1 MLPVPESY
9 RACKLC
15 SILCNTVIRQVGR
28 VDGHSPCKPLSAFSF
43 PARYPIACGS
53 RSPLTGVCSSLGALT
68 ILAQLPGGYPRVL
81 FCRSAP
87 YTAIAA
93 PPRADSYHPWA
104 AKPPRLSNGLLSGSR
119 PGWRTLLAGG
129 LWGGAAVAG
138 TGGPCGTVGIG
149 VLPAAG
155 TRGARWAGEA
165 RCCRPRA
172 VRRAEGNLGV
182 RAWRCAQSCV
192 VRLSRATVMAIGQ
205 VALEAAFVCVRRGRA
220 VSADDSKGADGGAAP
235 EGG

>member
-1 MLPVPESY
+1 
-9 RACKLC
+9 
-15 SILCNTVIRQVGR
+15 VGK
-28 VDGHSPCKPLSAFSF
+28 V
-43 PARYPIACGS
+43 GS
-53 RSPLTGVCSSLGALT
+53 RFCSTISGSGRNDLLVVCQCQPASMLLLLLLAFYQRSLRARGHTAVPATPWGAYD
-68 ILAQLPGGYPRVL
+68 PGTATWGIPQGAVL
-81 FCRSAP
+81 QKRAVHRHCCS
-87 YTAIAA
+87 
-93 PPRADSYHPWA
+93 PRADSYHPWA

-155 TRGARWAGEA
+155 MRGARWAGEA

-182 RAWRCAQSCV
+182 RAWRYAQSCV
-192 VRLSRATVMAIGQ
+192 VRR
-205 VALEAAFVCVRRGRA
+205 
-220 VSADDSKGADGGAAP
+220 
-235 EGG
+235 

>member
-1 MLPVPESY
+1 MYNFPKRTQKHALHY
-9 RACKLC
+9 RTC
-15 SILCNTVIRQVGR
+15 SECDKTSLLLLLLLAFN
-28 VDGHSPCKPLSAFSF
+28 DPCVLAGT
-43 PARYPIACGS
+43 RRC
-53 RSPLTGVCSSLGALT
+53 RLHLGALT

-81 FCRSAP
+81 FCRSVP

-155 TRGARWAGEA
+155 MRGARWAGEA

-182 RAWRCAQSCV
+182 RAWRCAQSCE

-205 VALEAAFVCVRRGRA
+205 VPLEAAFVCVRRGRA